1 MPRRSRSKKAVSPV
15 IANVL
20 MVMAVFALGTILFAW
35 ATSSFGAYQGGAGL
49 WFVNRGEALKE
60 RFVVE
65 YVSFSIGVQSQ
76 ERDNIT
82 ILIRNVGSIDITIK
96 AVYINS
102 TVYNFNVKVGVDRV
116 QALYVIIPDPAHY
129 WDFGCVS
136 RIAVAS
142 ERGTVM
148 EGYWKAPA

>member
-1 MPRRSRSKKAVSPV
+1 MPKRSRSKKAVSPV

-65 YVSFSIGVQSQ
+65 YVSFSGTVIPPA
-76 ERDNIT
+76 RNNIT
-82 ILIRNVGSIDITIK
+82 VLIRNVGSIDITVK

-102 TVYNFNVKVGVDRV
+102 TAYNFNVKVLVNQVKAISVTLTAG
-116 QALYVIIPDPAHY
+116 Y
-129 WDFGCVS
+129 WDYGGVT

-142 ERGTVM
+142 ERGNVI
-148 EGYWKAPA
+148 EGYWKAPSA

>member
-1 MPRRSRSKKAVSPV
+1 
-15 IANVL
+15 

-35 ATSSFGAYQGGAGL
+35 ATSSFGAYQGGAGV

-65 YVSFSIGVQSQ
+65 YVSFSKSAVPPYN
-76 ERDNIT
+76 RNNIT
-82 ILIRNVGSIDITIK
+82 ILIRNVGSIDITVK

-102 TVYNFNVKVGVDRV
+102 TAYNFNVKVVVGEVKAISV
-116 QALYVIIPDPAHY
+116 TLTGGY
-129 WDFGCVS
+129 WDYGDVT

-142 ERGTVM
+142 GRGNVI
-148 EGYWKAPA
+148 EGYWKAPSS

>member
-1 MPRRSRSKKAVSPV
+1 
-15 IANVL
+15 

-35 ATSSFGAYQGGAGL
+35 ATSSFGTYQGGAGV

-65 YVSFSIGVQSQ
+65 YVSFSGSLAPPA
-76 ERDNIT
+76 RNNIT
-82 ILIRNVGSIDITIK
+82 VFVRNVGGMDITVK

-102 TVYNFNVKVGVDRV
+102 TAYSFNVKVLVGQVRPISV
-116 QALYVIIPDPAHY
+116 VLSPSAGY
-129 WDFGCVS
+129 WDFDCVT

-142 ERGTVM
+142 ERGNVV
-148 EGYWKAPA
+148 EGYWKAPSD